1 MDYRQYLRERLTS
14 LRLEKNIS
22 EYHLSMEIG
31 KSKTYMQTIS
41 SGKSLPSFEAFFDLC
56 DYFEMSPAEFFTE
69 SGDSEQLRRVRHKL
83 NALSGEDLA
92 LIEPLLDRMLR
103 SESDEGE
110 R

>member
-22 EYHLSMEIG
+22 EYRLSMEIG
-31 KSKTYMQTIS
+31 KCKTYMQTIS

-56 DYFEMSPAEFFTE
+56 DYFEITPAEFFAE

-83 NALSGEDLA
+83 NALSCEDLV
-92 LIEPLLDRMLR
+92 LIEPLLDRLLR
-103 SESDEGE
+103 KAAEEE
-110 R
+110 LI